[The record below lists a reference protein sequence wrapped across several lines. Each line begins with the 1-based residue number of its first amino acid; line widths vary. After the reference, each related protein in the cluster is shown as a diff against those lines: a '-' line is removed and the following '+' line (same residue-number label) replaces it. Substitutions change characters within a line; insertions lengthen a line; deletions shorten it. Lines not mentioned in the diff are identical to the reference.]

1 MRVRQRD
8 IAHAAGVS
16 QATVSLVV
24 SGRASEGGVSART
37 QERVRSAMGD
47 LGYVPDPVAQSL
59 RGGRSGLIGVFTYE
73 PVFPATPDD
82 YFHEF
87 LVGIEVAAAELG
99 RDLVLFSSTQRA
111 DGSRTIYDRGANRLQ
126 VADGSVVLG
135 QQRDEQELTRLAE
148 DGYPFVSLGG
158 YDPVP
163 EAAWVAVDYEGAVR
177 AIVED
182 LHGAGHRC
190 LAYVRGDDAR
200 LPSVARREAF
210 DAATVGDET
219 HRVPLSQLTRD
230 VVEQWIRDGV
240 SAVVAENPTVAESL
254 ASTTA
259 RAGLRFPDDLSAV
272 CLERPLRSGRT
283 AGWSHLV
290 IPKQEVGSRSVKVLA
305 AILDRDLP
313 ADHHGMIRCLP
324 HHLGTIAPVEDRP
337 DRPARPARTDSGR
350 QRTP

>member
-8 IAHAAGVS
+8 IAYAAGVS

-24 SGRASEGGVSART
+24 SGRASDGGVSPRT
-37 QERVRSAMGD
+37 QERVRTAMVD

-73 PVFPATPDD
+73 PIFPATPDD

-111 DGSRTIYDRGANRLQ
+111 DGTRTIYDRGTNRLQ

-135 QQRDEQELTRLAE
+135 QRRDEDELRRLAA

-163 EAAWVAVDYEGAVR
+163 EAAWVAVDYAAAVR
-177 AIVED
+177 SILAD
-182 LHGAGHRC
+182 LHGAGHRR
-190 LAYVRGDDAR
+190 LAYVRGDDER
-200 LPSVARREAF
+200 LPSKARREAF
-210 DAATVGDET
+210 AAATAEDET
-219 HRVPLSQLTRD
+219 HRVTPSELSREL
-230 VVEQWIRDGV
+230 VEHWVRDGV
-240 SAVVAENPTVAESL
+240 SAVVAENPAVAESL
-254 ASTTA
+254 AAAVS
-259 RAGLRFPDDLSAV
+259 RAGLRIPDDLSAV

-290 IPKQEVGSRSVKVLA
+290 IPKHEVGSRTVRALA
-305 AILDRDLP
+305 AILDGELP
-313 ADHHGMIRCLP
+313 TDHHGLIRCLP
-324 HHLGTIAPVEDRP
+324 HHLGTIASTGE
-337 DRPARPARTDSGR
+337 
-350 QRTP
+350 

>member
-24 SGRASEGGVSART
+24 SGRASEGGVSTST
-37 QERVRSAMGD
+37 QERVSTAMAD

-111 DGSRTIYDRGANRLQ
+111 DGTRSIYDRGTNRLQ

-135 QQRDEQELTRLAE
+135 QQRDEDELRRLAE

-163 EAAWVAVDYEGAVR
+163 EAAWVAVDYARAVR
-177 AIVED
+177 SIIDD
-182 LHGAGHRC
+182 LHGAGHRR
-190 LAYVRGDDAR
+190 LAYVRGEDER

-210 DAATVGDET
+210 AAATADDET
-219 HRVPLSQLTRD
+219 HRVALSGLTRD
-230 VVEQWIRDGV
+230 VVEQWARDGV
-240 SAVVAENPTVAESL
+240 TAVVAENPTVAETL
-254 ASTTA
+254 AAAVS
-259 RAGLRFPDDLSAV
+259 RAGLRTPDDFSAV
-272 CLERPLRSGRT
+272 CLERPLLSGRT

-290 IPKQEVGSRSVKVLA
+290 IPKHEVGSRTVRALA
-305 AILDRDLP
+305 AILDGELP
-313 ADHHGMIRCLP
+313 TDHHGLIRCLP
-324 HHLGTIAPVEDRP
+324 HHLGTIAPPGD
-337 DRPARPARTDSGR
+337 
-350 QRTP
+350 